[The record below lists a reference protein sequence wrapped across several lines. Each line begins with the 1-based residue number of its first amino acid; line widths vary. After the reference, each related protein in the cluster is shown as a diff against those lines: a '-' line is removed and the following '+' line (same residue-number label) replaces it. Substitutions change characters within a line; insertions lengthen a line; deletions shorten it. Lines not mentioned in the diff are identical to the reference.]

1 MRLALRFLI
10 ILLLTTAAVNAQQL
24 VIGVGTTAND
34 GLGDPVRTAF
44 QKANTNF
51 TAVFLNILTVS
62 NTVTANTANITTVS
76 NSVGTVAANLTT
88 VSNSVGVVAGNLT
101 TVSNAVTVN
110 TGNLTT
116 VSNSVGTV
124 AANLTV
130 VSNSLTTVSNSL
142 TGKINAQTGT
152 TYSFLIGDTGKLT
165 TFSNA
170 SSVAVTLGFIG
181 PFVDGTVF
189 HAKNI
194 GAGVVTITP
203 TGATIDFAATLI
215 LTKGQSASIFSDGTN
230 YRTTLTMPQIN
241 SEQVA
246 NIVKIQNP
254 KALTTSQL
262 LEIYLTADNVVSPT
276 NYARMQINQNQIDI
290 DEVGTTNLNS
300 EFKISKNNNVHT
312 LFDLNNL
319 QIVTSSAGLYGFSSS
334 TYSPTVGSVQAGI
347 RKKSFGVISAVSQS
361 AIDSGQF
368 SSINGLSV
376 GSIFTQFADATVA
389 NTTVETSILGTG
401 IGSKTVNA
409 YALDTGGRTL
419 RIQMRGM
426 ISVNVGSPTLTVR
439 FKIQGVTI
447 STGVIA
453 VNAASNNAFSIDEL
467 VTTRNTGSSGTVASN
482 GEFSY
487 QDTLNDLHSVGLLQ
501 PGTSTTDLT
510 TSKTIDVTVQWSAA
524 SALSTITSQV
534 ATIEILN

>member
-1 MRLALRFLI
+1 MMRLALRFLI
-10 ILLLTTAAVNAQQL
+10 VLFLTVAGANAQQL

-34 GLGDPVRTAF
+34 GSGDPVRTAF

-88 VSNSVGVVAGNLT
+88 VSNSVGVVAANLT
-101 TVSNAVTVN
+101 TVSNTVTVN

-124 AANLTV
+124 AGNLTI
-130 VSNSLTTVSNSL
+130 VSNSL

-152 TYSFLIGDTGKLT
+152 TYAFLAADAGKLT
-165 TFSNA
+165 TFTNA
-170 SSVAVTLGFIG
+170 AAVAVTLGFIG
-181 PFVDGTVF
+181 PFPDGTVF
-189 HAKNI
+189 HVKNL
-194 GAGVVTITP
+194 GVGVVTITP
-203 TGATIDFAATLI
+203 TGATIDFAATLL

-230 YRTTLTMPQIN
+230 YRTTLTMPLIN

-246 NIVKIQNP
+246 NTVKVQNP
-254 KALTTSQL
+254 QALTTSQQI
-262 LEIYLTADNVVSPT
+262 EVYHTADHATSPT
-276 NYARMQINQNQIDI
+276 NYARLQIRPDALDV
-290 DEVGTTNLNS
+290 DEVGTSTLSTSGYFAMQKNGANVIGLDVNNSIINL
-300 EFKISKNNNVHT
+300 K
-312 LFDLNNL
+312 
-319 QIVTSSAGLYGFSSS
+319 SAGLLIWGNVVARGGGDTSL
-334 TYSPTVGSVQAGI
+334 G
-347 RKKSFGVISAVSQS
+347 RKSAGVITAETSATP
-361 AIDSGQF
+361 DTGQF
-368 SSINGLSV
+368 SSINGLSI
-376 GSIFTQFADATVA
+376 GSIFTQTADATVA

-401 IGSKTVNA
+401 SGTKTVAAGAIN
-409 YALDTGGRTL
+409 TVGRTL
-419 RIQMRGM
+419 RIKVRGM

-453 VNAASNNAFSIDEL
+453 VNAASSNAFSIDEM
-467 VTTRNTGSSGTVASN
+467 VTTRSTGASGTVASN

-487 QDTLNDLHSVGLLQ
+487 QDTLNGSPSVGLLQ

-510 TSKTIDVTVQWSAA
+510 TSKALDITVQWSAA
-524 SALSTITSQV
+524 NALNTITSQI

>member
-1 MRLALRFLI
+1 MTFMMRLASRLTLPVYCMLRFLI
-10 ILLLTTAAVNAQQL
+10 LLLLTATATFGQQL
-24 VIGVGTTAND
+24 TIGVGTSAND
-34 GLGDPVRTAF
+34 GTGDPARTAF
-44 QKANTNF
+44 QKVNTNF
-51 TAVFLNILTVS
+51 TAVFLNVLTVS

-76 NSVGTVAANLTT
+76 NSVGVVAANLTT
-88 VSNSVGVVAGNLT
+88 VSNT
-101 TVSNAVTVN
+101 VTVN

-124 AANLTV
+124 AAN
-130 VSNSLTTVSNSL
+130 LTTVSNSL

-152 TYSFLIGDTGKLT
+152 TYSFLIGDAGKLT

-181 PFVDGTVF
+181 PFADGTVF

-230 YRTTLTMPQIN
+230 YRTTLLHPNIS
-241 SEQVA
+241 SELVA
-246 NIVKIQNP
+246 NTTTFQNP
-254 KALTTSQL
+254 KSLTTKQTLDIWHTSD
-262 LEIYLTADNVVSPT
+262 AVVNPT
-276 NYARMQINQNQIDI
+276 NYVRLQASPEAFDWS
-290 DEVGTTNLNS
+290 EVGTGALGGFRFRENG
-300 EFKISKNNNVHT
+300 
-312 LFDLNNL
+312 
-319 QIVTSSAGLYGFSSS
+319 VTKVFYEQWQGNFYTGPSAFYGWSSTTPTYGNYDTSIKRKSAGKVSAS
-334 TYSPTVGSVQAGI
+334 TGLVDDT
-347 RKKSFGVISAVSQS
+347 
-361 AIDSGQF
+361 GQF
-368 SSINGLSV
+368 SSINGLSI
-376 GSIFTQFADATVA
+376 GSIFTQTADATVA
-389 NTTVETSILGTG
+389 NTVTETSILGTG
-401 IGSKTVNA
+401 SGTKTVAAGAIN
-409 YALDTGGRTL
+409 TIGRTL
-419 RIQMRGM
+419 RIQVRGM

-453 VNAASNNAFSIDEL
+453 VNAASSNAFSIDEL
-467 VTTRNTGSSGTVASN
+467 VTVRTTGASGTFASN

-487 QDTLNDLHSVGLLQ
+487 QDTSNGSPSVGLLQ

-510 TSKTIDVTVQWSAA
+510 TSKTIDITVQWSAA
-524 SALSTITSQV
+524 NAASTLTSQV

>member
-1 MRLALRFLI
+1 MMRLALRFLI

-34 GLGDPVRTAF
+34 GTGDPARTAF
-44 QKANTNF
+44 QKVNTNF
-51 TAVFLNILTVS
+51 TAVFLNVLTVS

-76 NSVGTVAANLTT
+76 NSVGVVAGNLTT
-88 VSNSVGVVAGNLT
+88 VSNSVGTVAGNLT

-152 TYSFLIGDTGKLT
+152 TYAFVAADAGKLT
-165 TFSNA
+165 TFTNA
-170 SSVAVTLGFIG
+170 AAVAVTLAVFT
-181 PFVDGTVF
+181 DGTVF

-230 YRTTLTMPQIN
+230 YRTTLIHPN
-241 SEQVA
+241 LSGEQTA
-246 NIVKIQNP
+246 NVLTVLNP
-254 KALTTSQL
+254 KALTTAQQ
-262 LEIYLTADNVVSPT
+262 IDVYQTTDAYLNPT
-276 NYARMQINQNQIDI
+276 NYARLRVTPSGLLV
-290 DEVGTTNLNS
+290 DEVGTGSLGGI
-300 EFKISKNNNVHT
+300 FKISRGSVTRAFLDLENNGHWIVGPSAILGFTPST
-312 LFDLNNL
+312 LTLGAQDAG
-319 QIVTSSAGLYGFSSS
+319 IRRKSAAVVTSTSSSAGVD
-334 TYSPTVGSVQAGI
+334 T
-347 RKKSFGVISAVSQS
+347 
-361 AIDSGQF
+361 GQF
-368 SSINGLSV
+368 SSINGLSI
-376 GSIFTQFADATVA
+376 GSIFTQTADAPVGNTV
-389 NTTVETSILGTG
+389 TETSILGTG
-401 IGSKTVNA
+401 SGTKTVAAGAIN
-409 YALDTGGRTL
+409 TIGRTL
-419 RIQMRGM
+419 RIQVRGM

-447 STGVIA
+447 STGVVA
-453 VNAASNNAFSIDEL
+453 VNAASSNAFSIDEL
-467 VTTRNTGSSGTVASN
+467 VTTRTTGSSGTFASN

-487 QDTLNDLHSVGLLQ
+487 QDTSNGSPSVGLLQ

-524 SALSTITSQV
+524 NALSTITSQV

>member
-1 MRLALRFLI
+1 MMRLALRFLI

-24 VIGVGTTAND
+24 TIGVGTTAND

-152 TYSFLIGDTGKLT
+152 TYAFLAADAGKLT
-165 TFSNA
+165 TFNNA
-170 SSVAVTLGFIG
+170 AAVAVTLGFIG
-181 PFVDGTVF
+181 PFPDGTVF
-189 HAKNI
+189 HAKNL
-194 GAGVVTITP
+194 GVGVVTITP
-203 TGATIDFAATLI
+203 TGATIDGASTLI

-230 YRTTLTMPQIN
+230 YRTTLLHPNI
-241 SEQVA
+241 SGELVA
-246 NIVKIQNP
+246 NTTTFQNP
-254 KALTTSQL
+254 KALTTKQTLDIWHTSD
-262 LEIYLTADNVVSPT
+262 AVASPT
-276 NYARMQINQNQIDI
+276 NYVRLQASPDAL
-290 DEVGTTNLNS
+290 DWSEVGTGNLGGFRFRENG
-300 EFKISKNNNVHT
+300 
-312 LFDLNNL
+312 
-319 QIVTSSAGLYGFSSS
+319 VTKVFYEQWQGNFYTGPSAFYGWSSTTPTYGNYDTSIKRKSAGKVSAS
-334 TYSPTVGSVQAGI
+334 TGLVDDT
-347 RKKSFGVISAVSQS
+347 
-361 AIDSGQF
+361 GQF
-368 SSINGLSV
+368 SSINGLSI
-376 GSIFTQFADATVA
+376 GSIFTQTADATVA
-389 NTTVETSILGTG
+389 NTVTETSILGTG
-401 IGSKTVNA
+401 SGTKTVAAGAIN
-409 YALDTGGRTL
+409 TIGRTL
-419 RIQMRGM
+419 RIQVRGM

-439 FKIQGVTI
+439 FKVQGVTI

-453 VNAASNNAFSIDEL
+453 VNAASSNAFSIDEL
-467 VTTRNTGSSGTVASN
+467 VTTRTTGASGTFASN

-487 QDTLNDLHSVGLLQ
+487 QDTLNGSPSVGLLQ

-524 SALSTITSQV
+524 NALSTITSQV

>member
-1 MRLALRFLI
+1 MMRLALRFLI
-10 ILLLTTAAVNAQQL
+10 LLLLTTAAVNAQQL

-34 GLGDPVRTAF
+34 GTGDPARTAF
-44 QKANTNF
+44 QKVNTNF
-51 TAVFLNILTVS
+51 TAVFLNVLTVS
-62 NTVTANTANITTVS
+62 NTVTANTANISTVS
-76 NSVGTVAANLTT
+76 NSVGVVAGNLTT

-101 TVSNAVTVN
+101 TVSNSVTSN
-110 TGNLTT
+110 AANLTT

-124 AANLTV
+124 AGNLTI

-152 TYSFLIGDTGKLT
+152 TYSFLIGDAGKLT

-230 YRTTLTMPQIN
+230 YRTTLVYPNISGELT
-241 SEQVA
+241 A
-246 NIVKIQNP
+246 NTTTFLNP
-254 KALTTSQL
+254 KDLTTKQTIDL
-262 LEIYLTADNVVSPT
+262 YHTADTYASPPA
-276 NYARMQINQNQIDI
+276 NYARLQLSSDGFDF
-290 DEVGTTNLNS
+290 DEVGTGSMANFS
-300 EFKISKNNNVHT
+300 FKYNGVNKLYYSRGAGSIHLESSGHFGWASGT
-312 LFDLNNL
+312 P
-319 QIVTSSAGLYGFSSS
+319 SSANWD
-334 TYSPTVGSVQAGI
+334 TTIKRKTAGI
-347 RKKSFGVISAVSQS
+347 TSASTGLVN
-361 AIDSGQF
+361 DTGQF
-368 SSINGLSV
+368 SSINGLSI
-376 GSIFTQFADATVA
+376 GSIFTQTADAAVA
-389 NTTVETSILGTG
+389 NTVTETSILGTG
-401 IGSKTVNA
+401 SGTKTVAAGAIN
-409 YALDTGGRTL
+409 TIGRTL
-419 RIQMRGM
+419 RIQVRGM

-439 FKIQGVTI
+439 FKVQGVTI

-467 VTTRNTGSSGTVASN
+467 VTVRTTGASGTFASN

-487 QDTLNDLHSVGLLQ
+487 QDTSNGSPSVGLLQ

-510 TSKTIDVTVQWSAA
+510 TSKTIDITVQWSAA
-524 SALSTITSQV
+524 NAASTLTSQV

>member
-1 MRLALRFLI
+1 MMRLAIRFLI

-34 GLGDPVRTAF
+34 GSGDPVRTAF

-62 NTVTANTANITTVS
+62 NTVTSTVANLTTVS

-130 VSNSLTTVSNSL
+130 VSNSLT
-142 TGKINAQTGT
+142 GKINAQTGT
-152 TYSFLIGDTGKLT
+152 TYAFVAADAGRLT
-165 TFSNA
+165 TFTNA
-170 SSVAVTLGFIG
+170 AAVAVTLAVFA
-181 PFVDGTVF
+181 DGTVF
-189 HAKNI
+189 HVKNI

-230 YRTTLTMPQIN
+230 YRTTLIHPNVST
-241 SEQVA
+241 ELFA
-246 NIVKIQNP
+246 NVLNIASPASPSTAQRVDLYSSTDSIQ
-254 KALTTSQL
+254 T
-262 LEIYLTADNVVSPT
+262 PT
-276 NYARMQINQNQIDI
+276 NYARMQIFPNQIDF
-290 DEVGTTNLNS
+290 DEVGTGTLGGQFRFTHNNTARQVFDLANS
-300 EFKISKNNNVHT
+300 AIVTGNGGAYGWSSASAPT
-312 LFDLNNL
+312 LFGQDTS
-319 QIVTSSAGLYGFSSS
+319 IKRKSPGVVTATTVS
-334 TYSPTVGSVQAGI
+334 TADT
-347 RKKSFGVISAVSQS
+347 
-361 AIDSGQF
+361 GQF
-368 SSINGLSV
+368 SSINGLSI
-376 GSIFTQFADATVA
+376 GSIFTQTADAAVA
-389 NTTVETSILGTG
+389 NTVTETSILGTG
-401 IGSKTVNA
+401 SGTKTVAAGAIN
-409 YALDTGGRTL
+409 TIGRTL
-419 RIQMRGM
+419 RIQVRGM

-439 FKIQGVTI
+439 FKVQGVTI

-453 VNAASNNAFSIDEL
+453 VNAASSNAFSIDEL
-467 VTTRNTGSSGTVASN
+467 VTTRTTGASGTFASN

-487 QDTLNDLHSVGLLQ
+487 QDTLNGSPSVGLLQ

-524 SALSTITSQV
+524 SASSTITSQV